1 MTDTDLHKPSDED
14 SAAEYALHLMAPAE
28 RAAFE
33 ARLAAE
39 PALRARVDFWHDR
52 LSPLDGEFAP
62 AVPPANLF
70 AKVEARLFEPPAPRR
85 LWWPWLAGG
94 LVAAALAVV
103 VLQPG
108 LFAPDAPV
116 YTAEMADESRSI
128 LLTAAVNAATGALTV
143 TRVSGIVPEGRDQE
157 LWLIVPEVD
166 APISLGVLPDTVT
179 EITIPETFRANLNQA
194 VLAISDE
201 PSGGSPT
208 GVATGAVL
216 AVGPLALN

>member
-1 MTDTDLHKPSDED
+1 M
-14 SAAEYALHLMAPAE
+14 
-28 RAAFE
+28 
-33 ARLAAE
+33 
-39 PALRARVDFWHDR
+39 
-52 LSPLDGEFAP
+52 
-62 AVPPANLF
+62 
-70 AKVEARLFEPPAPRR
+70 
-85 LWWPWLAGG
+85 
-94 LVAAALAVV
+94 
-103 VLQPG
+103 LQPG

-128 LLTAAVNAATGALTV
+128 VLTAAVNAATGALTV